1 MGSGRLH
8 TLRGQEV
15 GEQHQARDEHAGH
28 DDVNNVEEWLPAN
41 NERVDDV
48 SFPWA
53 TRRVTSWRRITPGQ
67 KSMAHSPFSAG
78 REARSVSSRG
88 MWRPALLSV
97 PTSDSVWG
105 GVGACNSRRGEDESH
120 LGQGRWAGNWVR
132 KGRSQGA
139 YGTTTR
145 EEGVLGRQS
154 RMISG
159 KVQVKARLSVSPS
172 IEGPGQPHCASPLS
186 GSV

>member
-1 MGSGRLH
+1 MTSVSPGPP
-8 TLRGQEV
+8 
-15 GEQHQARDEHAGH
+15 GES
-28 DDVNNVEEWLPAN
+28 P
-41 NERVDDV
+41 
-48 SFPWA
+48 
-53 TRRVTSWRRITPGQ
+53 SWRRITPGQ

-78 REARSVSSRG
+78 REARSAGSRG

-105 GVGACNSRRGEDESH
+105 GVGACNSRGGEDESH
-120 LGQGRWAGNWVR
+120 LGQGRWTGKWVR

-159 KVQVKARLSVSPS
+159 KAQVKAGLSKSVPASRAQGNPTVQVPS
-172 IEGPGQPHCASPLS
+172 RDLSRSGFFGAGGGPNQYRPQYRYRSC
-186 GSV
+186 